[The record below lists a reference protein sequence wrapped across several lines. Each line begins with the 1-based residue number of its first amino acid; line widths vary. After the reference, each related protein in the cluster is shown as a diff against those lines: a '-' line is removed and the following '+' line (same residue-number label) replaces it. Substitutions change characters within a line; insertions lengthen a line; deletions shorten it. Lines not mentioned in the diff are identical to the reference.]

1 MRLTPLLAAVVLAS
15 LPCVGPAMAQAAA
28 EASATTPTNARALVA
43 EIRRIVA
50 ERYVLPERRPALD
63 AVLAEGLAA
72 GRYDVAD
79 PGQMAERINA
89 DLERVGKDKHL
100 NLRFDP
106 AAAAMMAPGGEANG
120 DTAGYERAVRLQ
132 NHGIR
137 ELRVLE
143 GNVRLMTYDGFH
155 AIGTD
160 TIEAITQAMRFLSG
174 GDAVIIDLRA
184 NGGGNPEAVQA
195 IISHF
200 LPANTPLVTF
210 YMNGEADPNV
220 LATLADPPAGRM
232 IGKPLYVLT
241 SGGTGSAA
249 EEFTGHVLGYDLG
262 EVVGANTA
270 GAGFRND
277 LIPIAGQFPFSIS
290 VGRAVLAST
299 GKDWEGVGHAPTLPA
314 SVEGALDVAHGHA
327 LGRLAQTASADDRP
341 RFEALADGIAARGE
355 PRTPALALSAYAG
368 VYGERVVSVDGDR
381 LSYRRAEGA
390 PKRLI
395 ALGANR
401 FTFVDDPAFVL
412 TFQASGPSVEAF
424 EIQRVG
430 QPVQGRYARGAP

>member
-1 MRLTPLLAAVVLAS
+1 MRFTPLLAAIVLAS
-15 LPCVGPAMAQAAA
+15 MPCAGRALAQEAAR
-28 EASATTPTNARALVA
+28 ASANAPVDAKALVA
-43 EIRRIVA
+43 EVRRIIA

-63 AVLAEGLAA
+63 AVLAEGLAT

-79 PGQMAERINA
+79 PGELAGRINA
-89 DLERVGKDKHL
+89 DLERVGQDKHL
-100 NLRFDP
+100 SLRFDP
-106 AAAAMMAPGGEANG
+106 TAAAMMAPGGEANG
-120 DTAGYERAVRLQ
+120 DTAAYERAVRLQ

-155 AIGTD
+155 AIGPD
-160 TIEAITQAMRFLSG
+160 TIEAIGNAMRFLSG

-184 NGGGNPEAVQA
+184 NGGGSPDAVQA

-200 LPANTPLVTF
+200 LPAGTPLVTF

-249 EEFTGHVLGYDLG
+249 EEFTGHVLGYG
-262 EVVGANTA
+262 VGQVVGANTA
-270 GAGFRND
+270 GAAFRND
-277 LIPIAGQFPFSIS
+277 MVPIAGQFPFSVS

-299 GKDWEGVGHAPTLPA
+299 GKDWEGVGHAPTIPA

-327 LGRLAQTASADDRP
+327 LGRLAQSASADDRA
-341 RFEALADGIAARGE
+341 RFEALADAIAARGA
-355 PRTPALALSAYAG
+355 PRTPALPLSTYAG
-368 VYGERVVSVDGDR
+368 VYGERVVSIVGDR
-381 LSYRRAEGA
+381 LSYRRADGA
-390 PKRLI
+390 PRHLV
-395 ALGANR
+395 ALGGHR
-401 FTFVDDPAFVL
+401 FTFTDDPGFVL
-412 TFQASGPSVEAF
+412 TFETSGPSVNAF

>member
-1 MRLTPLLAAVVLAS
+1 MRLRTLLAAVVLAS

-28 EASATTPTNARALVA
+28 QASAPTPTDARALVA

-79 PGQMAERINA
+79 PGQMAERINT
-89 DLERVGKDKHL
+89 DLERVGRDKHL

-106 AAAAMMAPGGEANG
+106 AAAAMMAQGGEANG
-120 DTAGYERAVRLQ
+120 DTAAYERAVRLQ

-155 AIGTD
+155 AIGPD
-160 TIEAITQAMRFLSG
+160 TTEAITQAMRFLSG

-200 LPANTPLVTF
+200 LPADTPLVTF
-210 YMNGEADPNV
+210 YMNGKADPDV
-220 LATLADPPAGRM
+220 LVTLADPPGGRM

-249 EEFTGHVLGYDLG
+249 EEFTGHVLGYALG

-299 GKDWEGVGHAPTLPA
+299 GKDWEAVGHAPTLPA
-314 SVEGALDVAHGHA
+314 SVDWGDASAPTYTTPSQYVFTTVDAGTTW
-327 LGRLAQTASADDRP
+327 LAQQVA
-341 RFEALADGIAARGE
+341 
-355 PRTPALALSAYAG
+355 
-368 VYGERVVSVDGDR
+368 
-381 LSYRRAEGA
+381 
-390 PKRLI
+390 K
-395 ALGANR
+395 
-401 FTFVDDPAFVL
+401 AF
-412 TFQASGPSVEAF
+412 S
-424 EIQRVG
+424 
-430 QPVQGRYARGAP
+430 

>member
-15 LPCVGPAMAQAAA
+15 MPCAGPALAKGAAH
-28 EASATTPTNARALVA
+28 ASAATPADARALVA
-43 EIRRIVA
+43 EVRRLIA

-72 GRYDVAD
+72 GRYDVSD
-79 PGQMAERINA
+79 PGQLAERINA
-89 DLERVGKDKHL
+89 DLERVGQDKHL

-106 AAAAMMAPGGEANG
+106 AAAAMMTPGGEENG
-120 DTAGYERAVRLQ
+120 DSAAYERAVRLQ

-155 AIGTD
+155 AIGPD
-160 TIEAITQAMRFLSG
+160 TIEAIGNAMRFLSG

-184 NGGGNPEAVQA
+184 NGGGSPDAVQA

-200 LPANTPLVTF
+200 LPADTPLVTF
-210 YMNGEADPNV
+210 YMNGEPEPNA
-220 LATLADPPAGRM
+220 LATLADLPAGRM

-241 SGGTGSAA
+241 SGGTASAA
-249 EEFTGHVLGYDLG
+249 EEFTGHVLGYGVG

-277 LIPIAGQFPFSIS
+277 MVPIAGQFPFSIS

-299 GKDWEGVGHAPTLPA
+299 GKDWEGVGHAPTIPA
-314 SVEGALDVAHGHA
+314 SVEGALDVAHAHA
-327 LGRLAQTASADDRP
+327 LGRLAQSATADERARL
-341 RFEALADGIAARGE
+341 EALADGIAARGE
-355 PRTPALALSAYAG
+355 PRTPALPLSAYAG
-368 VYGERVVSVDGDR
+368 AYGERVVSIEGDR

-390 PKRLI
+390 PRRLI

-401 FTFVDDPAFVL
+401 FTFIDDPAFVL